1 MSASEISKLC
11 IGKNCINGILNIGS
25 FWPLQTSNSLP
36 CPFANQVVNEASKQT
51 NETQLGD

>member
-51 NETQLGD
+51 NKTQLGD